1 MPPRKQGR
9 ARPDKRAA
17 LYHRVSTREQNPRL
31 ARAELRQ
38 AARARGLRVVLDI
51 EETASAG
58 KGAMRPGL
66 NLILAAA
73 SRGELDAVIVQRLD
87 RWGRSTLDLLANIRK
102 LRSAGVTFVAVA
114 QGLEVRPAHDAVS
127 DLTLTV
133 LAAAAEFE
141 RAVIVERTLDG
152 LAAAKR
158 RGVKL
163 GRPPKLRMPKYEKV
177 AALRAKGATWPA
189 IAKAL
194 RSNKSTV
201 RYVFLRDGGK
211 KGYAS
216 GPGTSRR
223 GGRLR

>member
-17 LYHRVSTREQNPRL
+17 LYHRVSTREQNPAL

-38 AARARGLRVVLDI
+38 AARSRGLRVVLDV

-58 KGAMRPGL
+58 KGALRPGL
-66 NLILAAA
+66 NKI
-73 SRGELDAVIVQRLD
+73 LDAAHRGDLDVVIVQRLD

-102 LRSAGVTFVAVA
+102 LRAAGVTFVAVA

-152 LAAAKR
+152 LAAARR

-163 GRPPKLRMPKYEKV
+163 GRPPSRRTPRYERV
-177 AALRAKGATWPA
+177 ADLRAVGRSWAE
-189 IAKAL
+189 IAKTV
-194 RSNKSTV
+194 RSNASTV
-201 RYVFLRDGGK
+201 RYVYLRGPVK
-211 KGYAS
+211 KDYAL

-223 GGRLR
+223 GGRRS